1 MFSIVEIGGKQYNV
15 KKGDIIT
22 VEKLDKKVNEE
33 VEFDNVILIKDNK
46 DIKTGNPYIKDAKV
60 KATVIDNQKDK
71 KVIVF
76 KFKRKK
82 NYKRL
87 KGHRQPYTMIKIE
100 GIVTK

>member
-33 VEFDNVILIKDNK
+33 VEFSNVISIIDNK
-46 DIKTGNPYIKDAKV
+46 EIKTGNPYIKNAKV
-60 KATVIDNQKDK
+60 IAKVIDNQKDK

-87 KGHRQPYTMIKIE
+87 KGHRQPYSLVKIE
-100 GIVTK
+100 AIETK

>member
-1 MFSIVEIGGKQYNV
+1 MFSIIEIGGKQYSV

-22 VEKLDKKVNEE
+22 IEKLDKKINEE

-60 KATVIDNQKDK
+60 KAKVIDNQKDK

-87 KGHRQPYTMIKIE
+87 KGHRQPYTMVKIE